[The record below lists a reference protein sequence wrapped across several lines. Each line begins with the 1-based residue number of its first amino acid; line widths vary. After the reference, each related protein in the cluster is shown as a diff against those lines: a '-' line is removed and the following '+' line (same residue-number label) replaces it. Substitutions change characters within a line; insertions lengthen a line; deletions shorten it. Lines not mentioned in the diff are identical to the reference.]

1 MQTENSI
8 ENNICSDYNKA
19 LMVKQQRYKK
29 QLQYKDT
36 GFCTEV
42 FPFFLLRYL
51 PLLNPLNFFKT
62 AREMQVR
69 FQHGMYFIFQIF
81 STVLGGHL
89 NTSEIFRGEKKQ
101 KKTNKTRASMT
112 KRKPISTVGNR
123 QVCNDLMILEQRSL
137 DWLLVRNVVQ

>member
-51 PLLNPLNFFKT
+51 PLLNPLNFFLNSKRDASEVST
-62 AREMQVR
+62 WNVFYFLD
-69 FQHGMYFIFQIF
+69 FQYSIRRSFKYFRNI
-81 STVLGGHL
+81 SG
-89 NTSEIFRGEKKQ
+89 RKKNKKNQ
-101 KKTNKTRASMT
+101 QNKGFNDKKKTNLNS
-112 KRKPISTVGNR
+112 G
-123 QVCNDLMILEQRSL
+123 
-137 DWLLVRNVVQ
+137 